1 MVGKVTHKWAFK
13 PGMRANAYSWKSS
26 AKAIDRLKSASSEI
40 RAVARTD
47 PTAAA
52 EGVIALAQRI
62 WPAFEHIDTSSGAL
76 GNAVRRTLEDLLP
89 ILIEAPADEKTR
101 AKWLDQLREAI
112 EDDGVDYLAPIADRF
127 GQIAAYPQ
135 IMNLHADRD
144 LDMIRAAWADHA
156 RFSHVTT
163 GTLTLSCLL
172 EAGRYDELMALL
184 ALKKTSLWFDM
195 KFGAEALLRQ
205 GREDEALAF
214 AEALLKDDGRQW
226 GYHDIA
232 QFCEGILLRQVREED
247 AYLRFG
253 LPTASGNTYLAMW
266 RDLVKRYPD
275 LDARRILVDLIE
287 SHGSKGKWFAAAK
300 TAKYLDLAL
309 DCAAHSDAA
318 PATLI
323 RAARDFAIKEPA
335 FAAQVGL
342 HAIAHLL
349 AGRGYEPGPLD
360 IDEAVTHVMAASA
373 RIGQGDA
380 VLRELQR
387 LAANA
392 ATDVIMSARLK
403 SRIADIEKGDG

>member
-1 MVGKVTHKWAFK
+1 MAGKVTHKWAFK
-13 PGMRANAYSWKSS
+13 PGMRAGAYSWKSS

-47 PTAAA
+47 LTVAA
-52 EGVIALAQRI
+52 EGIIALAQRI

-101 AKWLDQLREAI
+101 AKWLEQLREAI

-135 IMNLHADRD
+135 LMNLHADCD

-205 GREDEALAF
+205 GHEDQALAF
-214 AEALLKDDGRQW
+214 AEALLKVDGRQW
-226 GYHDIA
+226 GHHDIA
-232 QFCEGILLRQVREED
+232 QFCEGILVRQGREDD
-247 AYLRFG
+247 AYRRFG

-275 LDARRILVDLIE
+275 LDARMILVDLIE

-349 AGRGYEPGPLD
+349 AGRGYEPSPLD
-360 IDEAVTHVMAASA
+360 IDEAVTHVMASSA
-373 RIGQGDA
+373 RIGQWDA

-387 LAANA
+387 LAANT
-392 ATDVIMSARLK
+392 ATDVIMLARLK
-403 SRIADIEKGDG
+403 SRIADIAKGDG

>member
-26 AKAIDRLKSASSEI
+26 AKAIERLKSASSEI

-62 WPAFEHIDTSSGAL
+62 WPAFEHIDTSSRAL
-76 GNAVRRTLEDLLP
+76 GNAVSRTLEELLP

-101 AKWLDQLREAI
+101 AKWLEQLRDAI

-127 GQIAAYPQ
+127 GQIAALPAL
-135 IMNLHADRD
+135 MNLHADRD
-144 LDMIRAAWADHA
+144 LDMIRAAWSDHA
-156 RFSHVTT
+156 RFSHVTS

-172 EAGRYDELMALL
+172 ESGRYDELMALL

-205 GREDEALAF
+205 GREDEALTF

-232 QFCEGILLRQVREED
+232 QFCETILVRQGREEE
-247 AYLRFG
+247 AYRSFG

-300 TAKYLDLAL
+300 TAKYLELAL

-342 HAIAHLL
+342 HAIAHFL
-349 AGRGYEPGPLD
+349 AGRGYEPSPLD

-373 RIGQGDA
+373 RIGQGEA

-403 SRIADIEKGDG
+403 SLIADIEKGDG

>member
-1 MVGKVTHKWAFK
+1 MTGKVTHKWAFK
-13 PGMRANAYSWKSS
+13 PGMRAGAYSWKSS

-76 GNAVRRTLEDLLP
+76 GNGVRRTLEDLLP

-101 AKWLDQLREAI
+101 AKWLEQLREAI

-135 IMNLHADRD
+135 LMNLHADRD

-172 EAGRYDELMALL
+172 EAGRYDELMPLL

-205 GREDEALAF
+205 GREDEALTF
-214 AEALLKDDGRQW
+214 AEGLLKDDGRQW
-226 GYHDIA
+226 GHQDIA
-232 QFCEGILLRQVREED
+232 QFCEGILARQGRGED
-247 AYLRFG
+247 AYRRFG
-253 LPTASGNTYLAMW
+253 LPSASGNTYLAMW

-275 LDARRILVDLIE
+275 LDARKILVDLIE

-309 DCAAHSDAA
+309 DCAAQSDAA

-323 RAARDFAIKEPA
+323 RASRDFAIKEPA

-349 AGRGYEPGPLD
+349 AGRGYEPSPLD
-360 IDEAVTHVMAASA
+360 VDEAVTHVMAASA
-373 RIGQGDA
+373 RIGPGEA

-387 LAANA
+387 LAANT